1 MNNIFKVVW
10 NQSLNMLVVASE
22 YAKHSSGMGGSVVTE
37 GARTFKRTKIA
48 ASILLLLSA
57 ALGGAQADSLKD
69 LLNNG
74 QDSGLSEKRA
84 FYYTTESI
92 LTKDKT
98 YTLNFASNITD
109 EREIFWV
116 NNGGQAGDT
125 SWTVDNSHLTING
138 RYYTGYDLSGVTS
151 TDQNTYYTKI
161 INNSQVIFDNWMYIG
176 GGYVPLSDTTKFI
189 VQVDNNSQLGGRVLS
204 LGYRGGVEVDNGSV
218 LNVWSTALLYNSLV
232 GFDSPRELKP
242 YIKFTNGSVI
252 NNGYGGTLTS
262 NDNLRL
268 ITDDTSTYN
277 LSGTMN
283 ARTSNPDFNAKLNV
297 GIEDGQVKAAVLKLY
312 KLDAFGSVDINLTNL
327 GIVETRANGQFLN
340 TIIGDGRL
348 DIYAQNSFDHAQNQF
363 TGNTSI
369 NTSGSA
375 IVSVNNGIGTNNKV
389 WVKGPLT
396 FADGKVTDF
405 NSDLYDAGTINVGKN
420 TIKVTGG
427 HGSFKGVLNVAT
439 ADSTWNL
446 QKLYNYD
453 FYYQLK
459 GAGSVNISAG
469 NQNQMITFKNETKNQ
484 DFTGKFTVERGI
496 LKVDSLSENALGNAY
511 LGILPN
517 GTGQVHDNVSVG
529 SLGLQNAKLH
539 VLNNGTAFN
548 LLTAKNGITLTG
560 KNTIMIDDANLLGQ
574 KSAIDQMKP
583 TGTLL
588 DQQNQVTLG
597 ETFAA
602 GKTSGDRDDVTLV
615 ANSGDINAMNIK
627 KDIVGQEAKG
637 QGVYGYQK
645 VVADDTGLHAGYG
658 LKALSANE
666 NQSVTIDS
674 TGASEQKLF
683 VQLTGKGGFTFTG
696 APLVTVT
703 GQTNDYEGATALTN
717 DAKVAL
723 GVDQA
728 LGQKGALTLS
738 DQAQL
743 DLGTHTKNVAGVTAS
758 NKTQLNL
765 DAGTLNLTG
774 NQIHEING
782 QLNGTNQSALNVQQG
797 ALKVGASNGELVAN
811 VTLGNKV
818 TADLAKA
825 DGLGKGKV
833 TLQGANA
840 VNINGGGTLANA
852 FVGDNTNTLALNTGD
867 VTLKGDNSQF
877 AGKISIEKPAAANV
891 TAMNNLGTGAL
902 EIEGKLN
909 FADGINGDLNNGF
922 SGDG

>member
-22 YAKHSSGMGGSVVTE
+22 YAKHSGGMGSSVVTK
-37 GARTFKRTKIA
+37 GTRTFKRTKIA
-48 ASILLLLSA
+48 ASILLLLSTV
-57 ALGGAQADSLKD
+57 LGGAQADSLKD

-74 QDSGLSEKRA
+74 QDSGTSAKRA

-98 YTLNFASNITD
+98 YTLNFASNLTD
-109 EREIFWV
+109 EREIKWV
-116 NNGGQAGDT
+116 NNGGKAGDT

-138 RYYTGYDLSGVTS
+138 RYYTGYDPSGVTP

-161 INNSQVIFDNWMYIG
+161 INNSTVTFDDWMYIG
-176 GGYVPLSDTTKFI
+176 EGYVPLSDTTKFI

-204 LGYRGGVEVDNGSV
+204 LGYRGGLEVDNGSV
-218 LNVWSTALLYNSLV
+218 LNVWSTDLLYNSLV

-242 YIKFTNGSVI
+242 YIKFTNGSVF
-252 NNGYGGTLTS
+252 NNGYGETKDS

-340 TIIGDGRL
+340 TLIGNGAL
-348 DIYAQNSFDHAQNQF
+348 YVKANNSFEHAQSDF
-363 TGNTSI
+363 TGTATITAGNSATVSI
-369 NTSGSA
+369 NEGL
-375 IVSVNNGIGTNNKV
+375 GTNNSIYTLENATLNFV
-389 WVKGPLT
+389 
-396 FADGKVTDF
+396 DGTVTEL
-405 NSDLYDAGTINVGKN
+405 NSNLIGAGTINVGKN
-420 TIKVTGG
+420 NIKVTGNHSSLNG
-427 HGSFKGVLNVAT
+427 LVVVGSE
-439 ADSTWNL
+439 DSTWNL

-453 FYYQLK
+453 FRYRLQ
-459 GAGSVNISAG
+459 GTGNVNISAG

-496 LKVDSLSENALGNAY
+496 LKLDSLSENALGNAY

-517 GTGQVHDNVSVG
+517 GKGRVDDNVSVG

-574 KSAIDQMKP
+574 QSAIDQMKP

-658 LKALSANE
+658 LKALSAND

-728 LGQKGALTLS
+728 LGQKGVLTLS

-743 DLGTHTKNVAGVTAS
+743 DLGTHT
-758 NKTQLNL
+758 
-765 DAGTLNLTG
+765 
-774 NQIHEING
+774 H
-782 QLNGTNQSALNVQQG
+782 
-797 ALKVGASNGELVAN
+797 KVWWE
-811 VTLGNKV
+811 
-818 TADLAKA
+818 
-825 DGLGKGKV
+825 
-833 TLQGANA
+833 
-840 VNINGGGTLANA
+840 
-852 FVGDNTNTLALNTGD
+852 
-867 VTLKGDNSQF
+867 
-877 AGKISIEKPAAANV
+877 
-891 TAMNNLGTGAL
+891 
-902 EIEGKLN
+902 
-909 FADGINGDLNNGF
+909 
-922 SGDG
+922 